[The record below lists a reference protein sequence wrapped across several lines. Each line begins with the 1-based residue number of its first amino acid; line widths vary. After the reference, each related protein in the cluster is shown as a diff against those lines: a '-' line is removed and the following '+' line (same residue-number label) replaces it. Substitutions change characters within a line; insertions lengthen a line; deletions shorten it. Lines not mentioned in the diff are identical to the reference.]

1 MRVKLHMEVL
11 VSRGS
16 SADSAEEGQMVPW
29 DLKCTNCLYPESL
42 QVELLRIFGS
52 GLSSSF

>member
-29 DLKCTNCLYPESL
+29 DLKCTNCLYTPNLYKWNYLESL
-42 QVELLRIFGS
+42 EVD
-52 GLSSSF
+52 